1 MNLKPQEGRE
11 LFSPVVWAPLYKM
24 LFLYYWL
31 GAGMG
36 RHKLVTRHFS

>member
-24 LFLYYWL
+24 LFRYYWL
-31 GAGMG
+31 GAGTG
-36 RHKLVTRHFS
+36 RRKLVTHHFS